1 MFAALRKR
9 REVAL
14 VPFIMAGDPDLDAT
28 RALLRAA
35 ADAGADLIEL
45 GVPFSDPTADGPVIQ
60 RAGVRALKRGTSLR
74 QILEMIAELRA
85 GGMETPLV
93 LFGYYNPVFHY
104 GPERLSADAKRAG
117 VDALLI
123 VDLPPEE
130 ADELWKP
137 ARAAGLDVIFLL
149 APTSDE
155 QRIRAVLRKASGFVY
170 FVSMTG
176 ITGTKAIDAG
186 DVRTMVENLRRS
198 CRLPIGVGFGI
209 TTPAEAA
216 VVASYADAVV
226 VGSAL
231 VRLIESKGGSDD
243 LVPAVGRSSAAERRG
258 APARQ
263 RRRIAS
269 RGFVVALDR
278 CGLRR
283 PGAWPLPRWLAA
295 RRYRITAR
303 RTSALDQT
311 ERTR

>member
-1 MFAALRKR
+1 MGRVGDCLAALRAR
-9 REVAL
+9 GEVAL
-14 VPFIMAGDPDLDAT
+14 VPYLMAGDPDLDVT
-28 RALLRAA
+28 RALVRAA

-45 GVPFSDPTADGPVIQ
+45 GVPFSDPTADGPIIQ
-60 RAGVRALKRGTSLR
+60 RAGVRALRRRTSLR
-74 QILEMIAELRA
+74 QILEMVAELRQ
-85 GGMETPLV
+85 GGLEIPII
-93 LFGYYNPVFHY
+93 LFGYYNPIFHY
-104 GPERLSADAKRAG
+104 GPARLSEDAARAG
-117 VDALLI
+117 IDALLV

-155 QRIRAVLRKASGFVY
+155 RRVRAVLRKASGFVY

-186 DVRTMVENLRRS
+186 DVRKMIDNLRRS

-231 VRLIESKGGSDD
+231 VRLIEAKGTTGD
-243 LVPAVGRSSAAERRG
+243 LVPAVAAFIRELKDAVRHGGG
-258 APARQ
+258 AD
-263 RRRIAS
+263 AS
-269 RGFVVALDR
+269 R
-278 CGLRR
+278 
-283 PGAWPLPRWLAA
+283 LAG
-295 RRYRITAR
+295 
-303 RTSALDQT
+303 S
-311 ERTR
+311 